1 LLTVS
6 GKRKSNFQFA
16 WRPRWR
22 NYYQVYL
29 LLAAI
34 ALGVAV
40 IIYLLMDFPQQP
52 YRTKV
57 NLQTKGKDIEV
68 YYHDADHDG
77 YSERYELK
85 INPTLADIGIKVL
98 TYDGK
103 LVDQWNFEEKWF
115 PKSVVFGDYDGDRYD
130 EVYCFTVGR
139 DSLFLYGFDPRH
151 PSQFFL
157 YRQFI
162 TRAPS
167 PNPNPKGI
175 WDIQTIEGTLLD
187 SNGDGFRD
195 LVIKVMTG
203 FALQPRRI
211 YVFDIHNKRIIARS
225 PLAGAYIGR
234 PLIFDLNKDAV
245 PEILF
250 QFSISPFNY
259 HQKIPYPDDRA
270 WLFVFNPQLQPI
282 FDPIDFPPAFSDIT
296 VKPFF
301 SRGQYFLAVL
311 YTYDGKLDIKPELS
325 IYNLKGEKIRSRE
338 LDPAYRWFISTE
350 PAKDRSKIYLTNSQ
364 GDILTLDKT
373 LKTVSQK
380 SVNFTIAQ
388 FELQAD
394 LDHDQEIEYIFA
406 DAGGYSIVTN
416 DFRTVTHI
424 EIGPRTLYDIVTVRK
439 NGRRPP
445 QLSIFNNGT
454 TYLVDYQVNP
464 YYHLRHI
471 FFPALWL
478 LLYGIFWSGSV
489 LLRTLLLYNRF
500 WKFLFQYSNHGIA
513 LMDYK
518 GRITSLNAMLEHH
531 LGMRHHIQ
539 NKERYEN
546 AFAERPEVLTILN
559 HFFKNP
565 QPIEEDLSFT
575 TETGSFKGN
584 IRVYPLVGPW
594 RIPLGYSLEITD
606 HSQPLIEER
615 MQVWSKTVQKMAH
628 DIKTPLSA
636 IQLSLQTLQMKLADL
651 APHSMKQVEKD
662 FQLLQTELKRVRNI
676 TKDFLKFANLEQPN
690 FQVVSLSQVIE
701 NALNYFESYLNGNL
715 HIQKELDIQH
725 DRLWADPQQLEMV
738 FKIIIE
744 NAIDAMHGRGLILI
758 STNLAQY
765 LDKSFSEFI
774 EIDIA
779 DTGTGIEKEDE
790 EKIFEPYFTTKSDG
804 TGMGLAIARKIIK
817 DHGGEITIT
826 TREHFATVV
835 RIMLP
840 IGNIEEREDA
850 PYPGN

>member
-1 LLTVS
+1 LLTVN
-6 GKRKSNFQFA
+6 GKRKSNFHFA
-16 WRPRWR
+16 WRPHWR
-22 NYYQVYL
+22 NYYKVYL

-40 IIYLLMDFPQQP
+40 IIYLLVDFPQQP
-52 YRTKV
+52 YRT
-57 NLQTKGKDIEV
+57 NITRQTQMGELEV
-68 YYHDADHDG
+68 YYHDSDHDG

-85 INPTLADIGIKVL
+85 NTPSLADVGIKVY

-103 LVDQWNFEEKWF
+103 LVDQWNFEENWF
-115 PKSVVFGDYDGDRYD
+115 PNSVVFGDYDGDLHD
-130 EVYCFTVGR
+130 EVYCFTINN
-139 DSLFLYGFDPRH
+139 DSLFLYGFDPRQI
-151 PSQFFL
+151 SRFFL

-162 TRAPS
+162 TRAPQ

-175 WDIQTIEGTLLD
+175 WDVQSIEATLLD

-225 PLAGAYIGR
+225 PLAGAYFGR
-234 PLIFDLNKDAV
+234 SLLFDLNKDAV

-250 QFSISPFNY
+250 QFSDSPFNY
-259 HQKIPYPDDRA
+259 HNKIPYPDDRA
-270 WLFVFNPQLQPI
+270 WLFVFNTKLQPI
-282 FDPIDFPPAFSDIT
+282 FDPISFPPAFSDIA

-301 SRGQYFLAVL
+301 SEGKYYLVVL
-311 YTYDGKLDIKPELS
+311 HSYNGKLDIKPELS
-325 IYNLKGEKIRSRE
+325 IYNLKGDKIRSRK
-338 LDPAYRWFISTE
+338 LNPAYRWYLSTE
-350 PAKDRSKIYLTNSQ
+350 PSGDYSKIYLMNSN
-364 GDILTLDKT
+364 GDVLIVDDQLRTIPL
-373 LKTVSQK
+373 K
-380 SVNFTIAQ
+380 SVNHPITNFK
-388 FELQAD
+388 LQVD
-394 LDHDQEIEYIFA
+394 LDQDLEDEYVFA
-406 DAGGYSIVTN
+406 DVGGYSIVTPG
-416 DFRTVTHI
+416 FRTVTHV
-424 EIGPRTLYDIVTVRK
+424 EIGPRKGYDIVTVRK
-439 NGRRPP
+439 NGLYPP
-445 QLSIFNNGT
+445 QLAIFNDGT
-454 TYLVDYQVNP
+454 TYLVDYQANP
-464 YYHLRHI
+464 YYHSRHLI
-471 FFPALWL
+471 FPTLWL
-478 LLYGIFWSGSV
+478 LIFGILWSGSV
-489 LLRTLLLYNRF
+489 LLRSFLLYNRF

-539 NKERYEN
+539 NKERYEQ
-546 AFAERPEVLTILN
+546 AFAERPEVLSILKR
-559 HFFKNP
+559 FFENP

-636 IQLSLQTLQMKLADL
+636 IQLSLQTLRMKLADL

-676 TKDFLKFANLEQPN
+676 TKDFLKFTNLEQPN

-701 NALNYFESYLNGNL
+701 NALSHFESYLNGNL

-744 NAIDAMHGRGLILI
+744 NAIDAMHGKGLILI

-765 LDKSFSEFI
+765 LDKSFRKFI

-779 DTGTGIEKEDE
+779 DTGTGIEKENE
-790 EKIFEPYFTTKSDG
+790 EKIFEPYFTTKTDG

-826 TREHFATVV
+826 TRENFATVV

-840 IGNIEEREDA
+840 IGNIEEGENA
-850 PYPGN
+850 PNPGN